1 MSAEVEREPSR
12 PEPGTKTASD
22 FYFPAGGGTD
32 PDFSPRADPEVPPGR
47 FSRWLHSHTPA
58 HRPEPIGLVSSFG
71 AFGFP
76 DGTPGG
82 WGGVDAT
89 A

>member
-12 PEPGTKTASD
+12 PESAAKPASE

-32 PDFSPRADPEVPPGR
+32 PDFSPRADNEDSAGR

-58 HRPEPIGLVSSFG
+58 HRRRH
-71 AFGFP
+71 
-76 DGTPGG
+76 
-82 WGGVDAT
+82 
-89 A
+89 